1 MGQAESAVMHL
12 RKLVVLSQLGSVT
25 DHCFSKT
32 DTADLGELQKGIEY
46 NHSDEVFSETKE
58 RIQRLSCGKKMIS
71 RGYER
76 QDMKSG
82 EQGRRQIRD
91 THGCL

>member
-32 DTADLGELQKGIEY
+32 DTADFGELQKGIEY
-46 NHSDEVFSETKE
+46 NHSDEVFF
-58 RIQRLSCGKKMIS
+58 
-71 RGYER
+71 
-76 QDMKSG
+76 
-82 EQGRRQIRD
+82 
-91 THGCL
+91 